1 MEQPHLDLT
10 RPATTTMLSAPSLF
24 NNISGSGNNAFGN
37 SALLE
42 NMVGVDNT
50 AIGDLAL
57 LNNDS
62 DGTGTANFN
71 TAVGSGALS
80 ANVDGGETP
89 PWGSTRSRTTTRTS
103 SPPLVLMRYLP
114 TPPAPAIQPSAVARS
129 LSTRRA
135 VVTLPWAW
143 MLVATSLRPITSFV
157 SVPLVTMWKIAA
169 LLAISSARHLRMELP
184 SSLIQTA

>member
-10 RPATTTMLSAPSLF
+10 RPATTTMLSAPLRSL

-80 ANVDGGETP
+80 ANVDGGENTAL
-89 PWGSTRSRTTTRTS
+89 GSTRSRTTTTRTS
-103 SPPLVLMRYLP
+103 SPPL
-114 TPPAPAIQPSAVARS
+114 
-129 LSTRRA
+129 
-135 VVTLPWAW
+135 
-143 MLVATSLRPITSFV
+143 
-157 SVPLVTMWKIAA
+157 
-169 LLAISSARHLRMELP
+169 
-184 SSLIQTA
+184 